1 MSRERTDCDI
11 EVEVE
16 TLFFSK
22 DKFIS
27 LMIFVEENN
36 AQFIKAHV
44 GEGGSE
50 AANSNPLFSYSV
62 VQKQLKNWLCLVL
75 SAYGHRQNLK
85 IEISSLSYVKG
96 SSAYVCV
103 WILGPV

>member
-36 AQFIKAHV
+36 AQFIKAQV
-44 GEGGSE
+44 GEGASE
-50 AANSNPLFSYSV
+50 AASSNPLFSYSV
-62 VQKQLKNWLCLVL
+62 LQKQLKKMALL
-75 SAYGHRQNLK
+75 SA
-85 IEISSLSYVKG
+85 
-96 SSAYVCV
+96 
-103 WILGPV
+103 

>member
-36 AQFIKAHV
+36 AQFIKAQV

-50 AANSNPLFSYSV
+50 AASSNPLFSYSV
-62 VQKQLKNWLCLVL
+62 LQKQLKKWHCLVL

-85 IEISSLSYVKG
+85 IKF
-96 SSAYVCV
+96 
-103 WILGPV
+103 ILC